1 MSKLLRLNKKNF
13 RSLLNKITH
22 NRNQIDIKTEFI
34 VNKIIKDVMKNGD
47 RALIKYEKRF
57 NNNSNIIPTNDKIKR
72 SISKKIYFFRRQ
84 CFSHRN
90 KY

>member
-72 SISKKIYFFRRQ
+72 SISKKIYN
-84 CFSHRN
+84 S
-90 KY
+90 

>member
-34 VNKIIKDVMKNGD
+34 VNKIIKDVLKNGVTGAQLSMKKD
-47 RALIKYEKRF
+47 LTITRILSQLMTKLI
-57 NNNSNIIPTNDKIKR
+57 NLLKI
-72 SISKKIYFFRRQ
+72 
-84 CFSHRN
+84 
-90 KY
+90 